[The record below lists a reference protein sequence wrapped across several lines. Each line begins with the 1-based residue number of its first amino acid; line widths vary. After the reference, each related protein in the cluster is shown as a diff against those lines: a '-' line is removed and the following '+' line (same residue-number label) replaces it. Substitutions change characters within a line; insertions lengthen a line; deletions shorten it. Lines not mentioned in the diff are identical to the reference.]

1 MQETLII
8 DGHVHLYDVFDL
20 SYAFRVSLR
29 NFINSQR
36 TTKNRH
42 DAIKV
47 WMMTERH
54 NCEVFSRLDSLEI
67 DGYRIDKTKEPESR
81 VVRDADTGEPLF
93 YILAGRQ
100 IVTTENLEVCALA
113 TLCRCGHKKLSTA
126 DTIQS
131 IYENG
136 GIATL
141 NWAPGKWFGARGR
154 IVQNMLDSHLPSK
167 LFISDTTMRPR
178 FWPVPRL
185 MKFALKNGFK
195 LICGSDPLPFP
206 GEENILGSYA
216 TLTSG
221 EFDENIPADSVRAI
235 FLNPATDLQPCG
247 HRSGLFSFIRR
258 QWKIM
263 KMRKD

>member
-8 DGHVHLYDVFDL
+8 DGHVHLYENFDF
-20 SYAFRVSLR
+20 SFAFRTSLR

-54 NCEVFSRLDSLEI
+54 DCEIFSRLDNKDI
-67 DGYRIDKTKEPESR
+67 AGYKIDKTKEPESR

-100 IVTTENLEVCALA
+100 IVTKENLEVCALA
-113 TLCRCGHKKLSTA
+113 TLYRCGHRELSTA

-136 GIATL
+136 GIAAL
-141 NWAPGKWFGARGR
+141 NWAPGKWFGARGK
-154 IVQNMLDSHLPSK
+154 IVQNMLDAHLPSK

-185 MKFALKNGFK
+185 MKFATKRGFK
-195 LICGSDPLPFP
+195 LICGSDPLPFS
-206 GEENILGSYA
+206 GEEKLLGSYA
-216 TLTSG
+216 TLTTG
-221 EFDENIPADSVRAI
+221 EFDETIPADSVRAI
-235 FLNPATDLQPCG
+235 CLDPATDLEPCG
-247 HRSGLFSFIRR
+247 HRSGLFSFAKR

-263 KMRKD
+263 HTRKD